1 MRHRPRNNADAFFR
15 SLHREGSEE
24 HRVMS
29 HVADTTRAR
38 VPGVPLRRRLFL
50 LAAAGIVPLVVM
62 SGIGLYALAQQQRIQ
77 AERIG
82 LELARALATAV
93 DAELRSS
100 MSVVQSLATSIAL
113 DGNDRS
119 GFRERAQ
126 RVLATQPSWAAVF
139 LADPSGKRLVDTR
152 FRDGTVLPPI

>member
-1 MRHRPRNNADAFFR
+1 
-15 SLHREGSEE
+15 
-24 HRVMS
+24 MS
-29 HVADTTRAR
+29 HVADTRRAR

-93 DAELRSS
+93 DAELRNSI
-100 MSVVQSLATSIAL
+100 SVVQALATTIAL

-126 RVLATQPSWAAVF
+126 PGQVR
-139 LADPSGKRLVDTR
+139 R
-152 FRDGTVLPPI
+152 